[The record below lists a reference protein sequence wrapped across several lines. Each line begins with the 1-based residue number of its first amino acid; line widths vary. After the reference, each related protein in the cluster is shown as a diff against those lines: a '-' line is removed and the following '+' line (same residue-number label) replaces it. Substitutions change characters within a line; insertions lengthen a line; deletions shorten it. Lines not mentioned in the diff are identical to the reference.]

1 MSINDLELF
10 GRIRKDD
17 EAAFESLFR
26 TYYKSLCYFAY
37 KIVKDNIVAEEIVQ
51 DLFFHIWEKRVTI
64 ELFTSV
70 KSYLFKSI
78 HNNSLKYLRH
88 QKIVIEHQTKVKSD
102 QVLPFE
108 LQENYAEIGEMMH
121 IINQTLEEVPQRT
134 REIFQL
140 NRDEGLK
147 YQEIA
152 EKLDISVKTV
162 EAHIT
167 SILKL
172 LRKNLKDY
180 LILVFLALTAIFF

>member
-1 MSINDLELF
+1 
-10 GRIRKDD
+10 
-17 EAAFESLFR
+17 
-26 TYYKSLCYFAY
+26 
-37 KIVKDNIVAEEIVQ
+37 
-51 DLFFHIWEKRVTI
+51 
-64 ELFTSV
+64 
-70 KSYLFKSI
+70 
-78 HNNSLKYLRH
+78 
-88 QKIVIEHQTKVKSD
+88 
-102 QVLPFE
+102 
-108 LQENYAEIGEMMH
+108 MH
-121 IINQTLEEVPQRT
+121 IINQTLEGVPQRT

-167 SILKL
+167 SLLKL